1 MTGMTALPGP
11 ARPLLAFVHLLRRN
25 RFAVAP
31 EQGLDFIRAVGLL
44 GPSGMTAIHR
54 AARATLAP
62 PPERHEEFD
71 ALFRAHFFGQALE
84 GPGPS
89 SQDDEIPV
97 GEDVDGGAGE
107 QPDELSEAGTDATG
121 LELLA
126 RRRLG
131 RAGEEDALAWFRRQA
146 PDMLPR
152 RRSHRRVTHH
162 RGRFPDLRR
171 TLRHAVRFDGE
182 ALVLAHRRRK
192 PVQRRILLLIDISGS
207 MKARTDSCL
216 GFAHS
221 LAQVARHVEIFTVG
235 TRLTRI
241 SRSLRH
247 RHRDAALSRVSG
259 RVVDWDGGTR
269 LGDSLAAFLSIP
281 RFAGFARGALVV
293 IISDGLERGD
303 HSAMTTAVRSL
314 SQLAWRLVWLT
325 PLATGDDWRP
335 ETRALQSVAP
345 FIDHLGQADS
355 AAALCRGVI
364 GHARDER

>member
-1 MTGMTALPGP
+1 MTALPGP
-11 ARPLLAFVHLLRRN
+11 IRPLLAFVDLLRRN

-62 PPERHEEFD
+62 SPERHGDFD
-71 ALFRAHFFGQALE
+71 ALFRAHFFGHALE

-89 SQDDEIPV
+89 GQDDEIPV
-97 GEDVDGGAGE
+97 GEDVDGGPGE
-107 QPDELSEAGTDATG
+107 QPDEPSESGTDATG

-131 RAGEEDALAWFRRQA
+131 RAGEEEALAVFRRRA

-152 RRSHRRVTHH
+152 RRSHRRVAHH

-235 TRLTRI
+235 TRLTRV
-241 SRSLRH
+241 SRPLRH
-247 RHRDAALSRVSG
+247 RHRDAALSRVSS

-303 HSAMTTAVRSL
+303 HTAMTTAVRSL

-364 GHARDER
+364 GHARYER